1 MVEVIELLIPIVM
14 GIGITVVLSLFV
26 WFRFRIRNGAQAT
39 IRTAIEKGHELTPEV
54 IDRLGHPRPHK
65 DRDLR
70 ISLIFF
76 ALAIALTLFG
86 VALPVDEEHAQRVFM
101 GIAAFPFSLGVAFL
115 IMWRFTERRS

>member
-1 MVEVIELLIPIVM
+1 MVDVVEIFIPIVM
-14 GIGITVVLSLFV
+14 FVGLTVVMSLFV
-26 WFRFRIRNGAQAT
+26 WFRFRIRNDAQST
-39 IRTAIEKGHELTPEV
+39 IRTAIEKGQELTPEI
-54 IDRLGHPRPHK
+54 IDRLGHPRPHE

>member
-1 MVEVIELLIPIVM
+1 MVDVVELFIPIVM
-14 GIGITVVLSLFV
+14 FIGITVVLSLFV
-26 WFRFRIRNGAQAT
+26 WFRFRIRNDAQST

-70 ISLIFF
+70 VSLIFF

-86 VALPVDEEHAQRVFM
+86 AALPIDEEHAEYVFM
-101 GIAAFPFSLGVAFL
+101 GIAAFPFCLGVAFL
-115 IMWRFTERRS
+115 IMWRFTEHGS

>member
-1 MVEVIELLIPIVM
+1 VVEVVEIFIPIVM
-14 GIGITVVLSLFV
+14 FIGLTVVLSLFV
-26 WFRFRIRNGAQAT
+26 WFRFRIRNDAQST
-39 IRTAIEKGHELTPEV
+39 IRTAIEKGQELTPEI
-54 IDRLGHPRPHK
+54 IDRLGHPRPHE

-70 ISLIFF
+70 ISLIYF

>member
-1 MVEVIELLIPIVM
+1 MVEVAEVFIPIVM
-14 GIGITVVLSLFV
+14 FIGLTVVLSLFV
-26 WFRFRIRNGAQAT
+26 WFRFRIRNDAQST
-39 IRTAIEKGHELTPEV
+39 IRTAIEKGQELTPEI
-54 IDRLGHPRPHK
+54 IDRLGHPRPHE

-76 ALAIALTLFG
+76 ALAIGLTLFG

>member
-1 MVEVIELLIPIVM
+1 MVDVVEIFIPIVM
-14 GIGITVVLSLFV
+14 FVGLTVVVSLFI
-26 WFRFRIRNGAQAT
+26 WFRFRIRNDAQLT
-39 IRTAIEKGHELTPEV
+39 IRTAIEKGHELTPEA
-54 IDRLGHPRPHK
+54 INSLGHPQPHK

-86 VALPVDEEHAQRVFM
+86 AALPIDEEHAEYVFM

-115 IMWRFTERRS
+115 IMWRFSEHGS

>member
-1 MVEVIELLIPIVM
+1 MVDVAEVFIPIVM
-14 GIGITVVLSLFV
+14 FIGLTLVLSLFV
-26 WFRFRIRNGAQAT
+26 WFRFRIRNDAQST
-39 IRTAIEKGHELTPEV
+39 IRTAIEKGQELTPEI
-54 IDRLGHPRPHK
+54 IDRLGHPRPHE

>member
-1 MVEVIELLIPIVM
+1 MAGEMIPISM
-14 GIGITVVLSLFV
+14 FIGLTVVLSLYV
-26 WFRFRIRNGAQAT
+26 WFRFRTRNDTQAT

-70 ISLIFF
+70 LALIW
-76 ALAIALTLFG
+76 LAVGAGLILFG
-86 VALPVDEEHAQRVFM
+86 TAMGEIEREARTVFM
-101 GIAAFPFSLGVAFL
+101 GISAFPFSLGVAFL

>member
-1 MVEVIELLIPIVM
+1 MVDVVEIFIPIVM
-14 GIGITVVLSLFV
+14 FIGLTVVLSLFV
-26 WFRFRIRNGAQAT
+26 WFRFRIRNDAQST
-39 IRTAIEKGHELTPEV
+39 IRTAIEKGQELTPEI
-54 IDRLGHPRPHK
+54 IDRLGHPRPHE

>member
-1 MVEVIELLIPIVM
+1 MAGEMIPISM
-14 GIGITVVLSLFV
+14 FIGLTVVLSLYV
-26 WFRFRIRNGAQAT
+26 WFRYRTRNDTQAT
-39 IRTAIEKGHELTPEV
+39 IRTAIEKGHELTPEL

-76 ALAIALTLFG
+76 ALAIGLTLFG
-86 VALPVDEEHAQRVFM
+86 LALGEFEREAQLVFM

-115 IMWRFTERRS
+115 IMWYFTERRS

>member
-1 MVEVIELLIPIVM
+1 MVDVVELLIPIVM
-14 GIGITVVLSLFV
+14 FIGITVVLSLFV
-26 WFRFRIRNGAQAT
+26 WFRFRVRNDAQAT

-70 ISLIFF
+70 VSLIFF
-76 ALAIALTLFG
+76 ALAIALALFG
-86 VALPVDEEHAQRVFM
+86 LALGNFAHEAQLVFM
-101 GIAAFPFSLGVAFL
+101 GIAAFPFCLGVAFL

>member
-1 MVEVIELLIPIVM
+1 MVDVVEIFIPIVM
-14 GIGITVVLSLFV
+14 FAGLTVVLSLFV
-26 WFRFRIRNGAQAT
+26 WFRFRIRNDAQAT

-70 ISLIFF
+70 VSLIFF
-76 ALAIALTLFG
+76 ALAIALSLFG
-86 VALPVDEEHAQRVFM
+86 IALPVDEEHAQRVFM

>member
-1 MVEVIELLIPIVM
+1 MVDVVEIFIPIVM
-14 GIGITVVLSLFV
+14 FVGITVVLSLFV
-26 WFRFRIRNGAQAT
+26 WFRFRMRNDAQST

-54 IDRLGHPRPHK
+54 IDRLGHPQPHK

-70 ISLIFF
+70 VSLIFF

-86 VALPVDEEHAQRVFM
+86 IALPVDEEHAQRVFM

-115 IMWRFTERRS
+115 VMWLFTERRS

>member
-1 MVEVIELLIPIVM
+1 MVDVVEIFIPIVM
-14 GIGITVVLSLFV
+14 FIGLTVVLSLFI
-26 WFRFRIRNGAQAT
+26 WFRYRIRNDAQST
-39 IRTAIEKGHELTPEV
+39 IRTAIEKGQELTPEI
-54 IDRLGHPRPHK
+54 IDRLGHPRPHE

-70 ISLIFF
+70 VSLIFF

-86 VALPVDEEHAQRVFM
+86 VAIPIDEDHAQYVFM

>member
-1 MVEVIELLIPIVM
+1 MVDVVEIFIPIVM
-14 GIGITVVLSLFV
+14 FAGLTVVLSLFV
-26 WFRFRIRNGAQAT
+26 WFRFRIRNDAQAT

-70 ISLIFF
+70 VSLIFF
-76 ALAIALTLFG
+76 AIAIALSLFG
-86 VALPVDEEHAQRVFM
+86 VALPVDAEHAQRVFM

>member
-1 MVEVIELLIPIVM
+1 MHGEMIPIFM
-14 GIGITVVLSLFV
+14 FIGITVVLSLFV
-26 WFRFRIRNGAQAT
+26 WFRFRIRNDTQTT

-70 ISLIFF
+70 VSLIFF
-76 ALAIALTLFG
+76 ALAIGLTLFG
-86 VALPVDEEHAQRVFM
+86 LALGEFEREAQLVFM

>member
-1 MVEVIELLIPIVM
+1 MVEVVEIFIPIVM
-14 GIGITVVLSLFV
+14 FIGLTVVLSLFV
-26 WFRFRIRNGAQAT
+26 WFRFRIRNDAQST
-39 IRTAIEKGHELTPEV
+39 IRTAIEKGQELTPEI
-54 IDRLGHPRPHK
+54 IDRLGHPRPHE

-70 ISLIFF
+70 ISLIYF